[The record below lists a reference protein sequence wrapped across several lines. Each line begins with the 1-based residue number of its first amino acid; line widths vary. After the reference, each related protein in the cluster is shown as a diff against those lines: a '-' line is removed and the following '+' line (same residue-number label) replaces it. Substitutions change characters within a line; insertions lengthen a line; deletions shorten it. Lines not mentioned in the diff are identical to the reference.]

1 MMTNVDYEG
10 FNDWSDKELIEAIN
24 TINALLESRRE
35 EKVLNALKKVEDAMV
50 ELQKATGEIDF
61 FDFDGTYSLA
71 DVFETIKLYY
81 KERME

>member
-1 MMTNVDYEG
+1 MTSVDYEG
-10 FNDWSDKELIEAIN
+10 FNDWTDTELIEAIN
-24 TINALLESRRE
+24 TINVLLESRRK
-35 EKVLNALKKVEDAMV
+35 EKVLNALKKVENAMV

>member
-1 MMTNVDYEG
+1 MTSVDYEG
-10 FNDWSDKELIEAIN
+10 FNDWTDTELIEAIN
-24 TINALLESRRE
+24 TINVLLESRRK
-35 EKVLNALKKVEDAMV
+35 EKVLNALKKVENAMV

-61 FDFDGTYSLA
+61 FDFDGTYSLP

>member
-1 MMTNVDYEG
+1 MMTSVDYEG
-10 FNDWSDKELIEAIN
+10 FNDWTDTELIEAIN
-24 TINALLESRRE
+24 TINVLLESRRK
-35 EKVLNALKKVEDAMV
+35 EKVLNALKKVENAMV